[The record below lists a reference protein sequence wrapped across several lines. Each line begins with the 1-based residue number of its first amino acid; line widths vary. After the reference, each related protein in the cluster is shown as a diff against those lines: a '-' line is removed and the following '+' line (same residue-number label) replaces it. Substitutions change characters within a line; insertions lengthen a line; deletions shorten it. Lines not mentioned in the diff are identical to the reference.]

1 MLVSGRVRAG
11 LAGVAAALPLVL
23 GASAAPGAEHEL
35 SPRVQ
40 APEGNGFADG
50 VYGRFNGDTDLSIK
64 LGGVLSQAEFWGSV
78 GASAHYFS
86 LVGISADYA
95 NGLSPDSTD
104 LESLSVGAE
113 LRPLFLPRWALDAE
127 HGPAWLDLTLDSLA
141 LGFGA
146 YWADPG
152 EGFGEARGVWL
163 SFGIGV
169 PLLGSAEGPWLEL
182 RETRRFP
189 DRDSHGEGAH
199 DALYV
204 YFGWHYFADLRR
216 AMR

>member
-1 MLVSGRVRAG
+1 MRRTDRARARASG
-11 LAGVAAALPLVL
+11 LAAALTL
-23 GASAAPGAEHEL
+23 AAPAWATEHEL

-40 APEGNGFADG
+40 APEGNAFADG
-50 VYGRFNGDTDLSIK
+50 VYGRFDGNTDLSLK
-64 LGGVLSQAEFWGSV
+64 LGGVLSQAELWGSV
-78 GASAHYFS
+78 GVSAHYYS
-86 LVGISADYA
+86 LLGVSADYA
-95 NGLSPDSTD
+95 SGLAADSTD
-104 LESLSVGAE
+104 LESLSLGVE

-141 LGFGA
+141 VGFGA

-163 SFGIGV
+163 SLGMGV
-169 PLLGSAEGPWLEL
+169 PLLGRADGPWLEL

-189 DRDSHGEGAH
+189 DRDASGAA
-199 DALYV
+199 DAHNAVYV
-204 YFGWHYFADLRR
+204 YFGWHYFADLGR